1 MYAEWKGLSGPA
13 MSKAL
18 ISVGATVFAAIPAAS
33 VMIPEA
39 ADGQFELLLEPASIP
54 DSHRAHECTLIGG
67 RLFTPPR
74 AAFKEGWSGAVHG

>member
-1 MYAEWKGLSGPA
+1 MRQGSTAA
-13 MSKAL
+13 AL
-18 ISVGATVFAAIPAAS
+18 VTREVTRAPELTAAIPAAS